1 MITLEGVFYF
11 VGLAAAMLYLNMVL
25 LGRRHW
31 AGGEASGN
39 HWLHSTVRL
48 LAVVVGVASVTVIV
62 NQFGLPRATRAAERL
77 HTLSSESLELAK
89 NISADRPV
97 LVQAF
102 ISPDVPREYV
112 EAKSDLLGL
121 LKEYQAK
128 SGGKIR
134 LNLVPTEVFSEEARQ
149 AEKRFG
155 IEPHRVVSRTR
166 ESRCQTRS
174 SWELPSP
181 RGPRKW

>member
-1 MITLEGVFYF
+1 M
-11 VGLAAAMLYLNMVL
+11 
-25 LGRRHW
+25 
-31 AGGEASGN
+31 
-39 HWLHSTVRL
+39 RL
-48 LAVVVGVASVTVIV
+48 LAVIVAVASVTVIV
-62 NQFGLPRATRAAERL
+62 NQLGVSRATRAAERL

-112 EAKSDLLGL
+112 EVKADLLGL
-121 LKEYQAK
+121 LKEYEAK

-155 IEPHRVVSRTR
+155 IEPHRVFSN
-166 ESRCQTRS
+166 
-174 SWELPSP
+174 
-181 RGPRKW
+181 